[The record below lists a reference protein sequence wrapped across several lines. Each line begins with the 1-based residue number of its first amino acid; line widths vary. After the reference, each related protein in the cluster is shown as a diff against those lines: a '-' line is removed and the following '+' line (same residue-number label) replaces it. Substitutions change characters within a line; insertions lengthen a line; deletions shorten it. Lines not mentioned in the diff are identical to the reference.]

1 MIDVQEHPD
10 SNIVEMSINGSVTA
24 QEFDDTLGKLE
35 NAIRRDGRIR
45 LLEDIGELDTPPI
58 PWTKFW
64 ADVKFSFEH
73 LSDVT
78 HVAVV
83 ADQGW
88 IGAYVNMLSPLL
100 KAELKHFKRAELDV
114 ARDWLKQ
121 AT

>member
-10 SNIVEMSINGSVTA
+10 SNIVEMEVAGAVTA
-24 QEFDDTLGKLE
+24 QEFDDTLAKLE
-35 NAIRRDGRIR
+35 AAIARHGRIR
-45 LLEDIGELDTPPI
+45 LLERIGELDTPPI
-58 PWTKFW
+58 PWTKLW

-88 IGAYVNMLSPLL
+88 ISAYVNMLNPLM
-100 KAELKHFKRAELDV
+100 KAELKQFKTAELEA
-114 ARDWLKQ
+114 ARTWLTQ
-121 AT
+121 AA